1 MASPGLLF
9 LLLMLSSLLLSSMTS
24 PSSSNKQEVH
34 DLQEVHHLQKRGSTA
49 KKLLSAGD
57 YIVKFASATSP
68 FIGMIPIVGQYI
80 NNFTGLA
87 KCVISVLKG
96 QPDPTKAL
104 LEEFKNLNLKIDEY
118 HVEQKWDQWASQYYN
133 IEVDIE
139 IAWNEFEKVVQVFN
153 DTDNLEDR
161 KNIVHYFK
169 KTFKHISTATQKIH
183 MILTNTKTSFQTD
196 FSKLLSEHF
205 KCHEKDIKEF
215 VIFLNTLI
223 YKGNSVKLFYDRL
236 AGVSSEEELAN
247 IAFEGAKVMFEIHNN
262 CISNSLKYVKED
274 IEKQIPDIE
283 DRDELAKFSRLF
295 LERTYDRYN
304 WITVAFRT
312 KGSTHRHAKQFNKHI
327 LSGFINM
334 TKGDIKGNHTKA
346 DKVRKAFE
354 NCLDKSVDCQ
364 NIANKLSEC
373 KESVDG
379 IKIDKTYTAV
389 HAYISESHDSFNALD
404 AKQAPDEEYL
414 SLDTPSRTP
423 YIYTGVC
430 RKYNALNTGH
440 FRVLIKSNCVCE
452 KDYYGEFK
460 QSLFTGHEFEFMSLL
475 NFCSC
480 CSVFFAIFSF
490 FFKTLFFNK
499 YFNGTS

>member
-9 LLLMLSSLLLSSMTS
+9 LLLMLSSPLLSSMTS
-24 PSSSNKQEVH
+24 PSSSNK
-34 DLQEVHHLQKRGSTA
+34 QEVHHLQKRGSTA

-87 KCVISVLKG
+87 KFIISVLKG
-96 QPDPTKAL
+96 QPDLTKAL

-139 IAWNEFEKVVQVFN
+139 LAWNEFEKVVQVFN

-161 KNIVHYFK
+161 KNI
-169 KTFKHISTATQKIH
+169 
-183 MILTNTKTSFQTD
+183 
-196 FSKLLSEHF
+196 LLSEHF

-236 AGVSSEEELAN
+236 AGVSSEEELAK
-247 IAFEGAKVMFEIHNN
+247 IAFECAKVMFEIHNN

-334 TKGDIKGNHTKA
+334 TKGDVTVAVARQIKGNQTKA
-346 DKVRKAFE
+346 DKVRKAIE

-430 RKYNALNTGH
+430 RKFKAINTGH
-440 FRVLIKSNCVCE
+440 FRVLIKSDEEMMGENPCDKLNCGDEGKGNCQ
-452 KDYYGEFK
+452 DYYGEHCEESLEDYKHKLIEGIPQK
-460 QSLFTGHEFEFMSLL
+460 QLDVKNSLCRT
-475 NFCSC
+475 C
-480 CSVFFAIFSF
+480 CLI
-490 FFKTLFFNK
+490 
-499 YFNGTS
+499 G